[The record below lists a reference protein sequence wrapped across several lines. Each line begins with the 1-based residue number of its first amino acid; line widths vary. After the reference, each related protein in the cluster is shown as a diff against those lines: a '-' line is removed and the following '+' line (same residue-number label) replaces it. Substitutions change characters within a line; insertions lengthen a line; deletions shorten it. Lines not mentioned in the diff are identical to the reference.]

1 MKLPKIS
8 KGGAQIFFGGKSSK
22 FMFFT
27 LATTYITKV
36 RIILSITCS
45 GLSLEFFV
53 AGGGGVTMRV
63 FNWSNPFHELESVC
77 MFTVYTVCRKVKLS
91 ICLLGISACVAQT
104 ITITNKWLL
113 LLLCGLH
120 SQQISSKQTLSLT
133 FLVCM
138 FTVYTTDL
146 KMVNL
151 Q

>member
-77 MFTVYTVCRKVKLS
+77 MFTVYT
-91 ICLLGISACVAQT
+91 
-104 ITITNKWLL
+104 
-113 LLLCGLH
+113 
-120 SQQISSKQTLSLT
+120 
-133 FLVCM
+133 
-138 FTVYTTDL
+138 TDL